1 MQIGVT
7 GTRTPT
13 FTSTWPGPGLGHRH
27 VPELARLLPFDEL
40 EGLDGAASVCDPVEL
55 DLEMQWAAE
64 DLVLPV
70 GRRID
75 DQARILDA
83 AQEILQRQVDLQ
95 AASGPPTQ
103 LCTPRP
109 QPTCWLS
116 GRWMSNFSGS
126 GNRFGSRFAAPYS
139 RCTAEPFGMTVPPI
153 SMSAVTLRLGKN

>member
-7 GTRTPT
+7 GPRTPDLHQYLA
-13 FTSTWPGPGLGHRH
+13 GPGFGHRH

-83 AQEILQRQVDLQ
+83 AQEILHRQVDL
-95 AASGPPTQ
+95 
-103 LCTPRP
+103 
-109 QPTCWLS
+109 
-116 GRWMSNFSGS
+116 
-126 GNRFGSRFAAPYS
+126 
-139 RCTAEPFGMTVPPI
+139 
-153 SMSAVTLRLGKN
+153 